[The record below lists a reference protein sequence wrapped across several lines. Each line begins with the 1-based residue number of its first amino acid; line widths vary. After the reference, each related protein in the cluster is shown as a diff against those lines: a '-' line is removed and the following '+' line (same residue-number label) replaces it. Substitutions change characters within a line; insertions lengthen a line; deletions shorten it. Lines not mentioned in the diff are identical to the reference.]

1 MIGIYQITNKY
12 NNKKY
17 IGKSEKIL
25 IRWNKHLNDLM
36 DNRHSNKKLQN
47 DFIRFGYTGFTFEI
61 IEICDLKNL
70 NNLEAKY
77 IKELSDDNYNINNPS
92 NNNLSKNKLIHTIEN
107 YIIENYKVNETIK
120 VHRIRKKF
128 NLSRNKWYEIKNQMN
143 IIKTVGTCTKR
154 N

>member
-61 IEICDLKNL
+61 IEICDSKNL

-77 IKELSDDNYNINNPS
+77 IKGLSNDDYNINNIS
-92 NNNLSKNKLIHTIEN
+92 NNNPNKSKSISTIEN
-107 YIIENYKVNETIK
+107 YIIQNYKVNETIK
-120 VHRIRKKF
+120 VNQIRKKF
-128 NLSRNKWYEIKNQMN
+128 NLSRNKWYEVKNQMN